1 MHKESFVYSVPFD
14 AGGKFSNIQ
23 VFIKVTYL
31 LSITE
36 GGQEIIVTAS
46 NAIFHNES
54 SKSAP
59 AAVVGFQFQHS
70 AFYKL
75 FHNITGNVII
85 SF

>member
-1 MHKESFVYSVPFD
+1 MTRAESGS
-14 AGGKFSNIQ
+14 
-23 VFIKVTYL
+23 
-31 LSITE
+31 
-36 GGQEIIVTAS
+36 EIIVTAS

-75 FHNITGNVII
+75 FHNITGNV
-85 SF
+85 SALLSS